1 VVGSTLTASTGA
13 WSNAPTTYSFQWSR
27 CNTSGSSCVAVTAA
41 TGSIHLLSDADA
53 GTTLRVSVTASNLAG
68 SSVAVSAATAVVSP
82 ASVPTNLL
90 PPTIVGTA
98 AVGSTLTASTG
109 LWSDAPTSYAYQW
122 IRCNASGGSCTA
134 IAGATNPSYVPG
146 IADESSTLRVS
157 VLATNGKGTTTATSL
172 ATLAVPV
179 PVANGSGSPYGPWFT
194 STSPF
199 NTPIPS
205 TASVDPTSA
214 TWINALYNNSS
225 VNSIYVNQTAWS
237 TTVYHATSTTPT
249 IPIYVSN
256 LNKHI
261 DLPYQSGWSTSPDS
275 DAHMVVIDDSSGCEY
290 EFEALNLTNRWANSV
305 GVFHVTTGTGAHA
318 PDAGVTGAQTSLL
331 AGLIT
336 PQDVASG
343 AINHALRIGTPINSS
358 QFRAPA
364 TSSDGG
370 VAGGIPEGSL
380 IRLDP
385 TLDLSQYGLTGFQL
399 MMARALQKYGAY
411 DGDNGG
417 SLAVSAQVNGSYVL
431 PITWLPKSM
440 VLHLQVMAPL
450 YSSVPTE
457 TNYTSGCHNPY

>member
-1 VVGSTLTASTGA
+1 MVASTLTASTGT
-13 WSNAPTTYSFQWSR
+13 WSGSPEAYAFQWSR
-27 CNTSGSSCVAVTAA
+27 CDALGSGCVAVADAGASTY
-41 TGSIHLLSDADA
+41 LLTDADA
-53 GTTLRVSVTASNLAG
+53 GATLRVSVTASNFAG
-68 SSVAVSAATAVVSP
+68 SSVAESAQTSLVVSL
-82 ASVPTNLL
+82 APTEVI

-98 AVGSTLTASTG
+98 VVGSTLTTSTG
-109 LWSDAPTSYAYQW
+109 TWLGAPTRYSYQW
-122 IRCNASGGSCTA
+122 TRCNASGGVCSA
-134 IAGATNPSYVPG
+134 IAGATTATYVPG
-146 IADESSTLRVS
+146 IADVSSTLRVT
-157 VLATNGKGTTTATSL
+157 VLATNAAGTSMATSA
-172 ATLAVPV
+172 ATAVV
-179 PVANGSGSPYGPWFT
+179 PAPSGTGTPYEPWFT

-199 NTPIPS
+199 NMPIPS
-205 TASVDPTSA
+205 TASVDPSSP
-214 TWINALYNNSS
+214 TWINQLYNSSS

-237 TTVYHATSTTPT
+237 TTVYHASSTTST

-275 DAHMVVIDDSSGCEY
+275 DAHMAVIDDSSGCEY
-290 EFEALNLTNRWANSV
+290 EFEALNLTNRSANSV
-305 GVFHVTTGTGAHA
+305 AVFHVTTGSGAHA
-318 PDAGVTGAQTSLL
+318 SDAGVTGSQTSLL

-336 PQDVASG
+336 PRDVASG

-358 QFRAPA
+358 QYRPPA
-364 TSSDGG
+364 MSSDGN

-399 MMARALQKYGAY
+399 MLARALQKYGAY

-417 SLAVSAQVNGSYVL
+417 SLAVSAQVNGSYTL

-450 YSSVPTE
+450 FSSVPTE